1 MENENDLN
9 DKNKQTNI
17 EKILNLNVE
26 LSELYAKT
34 EVKQFYENETN
45 HPLELKVNIPL
56 PKEIIVSSFEA
67 KIDDKI
73 IKSKI
78 MEKEKAKEKYND
90 VIANEDS
97 AYYGSYT
104 DTEIGKNFYVSLGNI
119 KPGVKIEFKTYFYQ
133 FIEQSNLGYN
143 YCMMTNF
150 PKFNLFKIEE
160 DKKKKKNDEYSE
172 EKGKIISYMNVNAK
186 IHLKT
191 HSPIVNLTD
200 QNTYSKIKFKKEF
213 NDDFTECNIIYDKE
227 YMDDFINTPL
237 QLYFSTIDMNIPKL
251 YIQFDE
257 INNETTCVLNF
268 FLNEKENLKL
278 EDLIKTTEKINKEMN
293 NLKMPN
299 ETNNINLIEQYY
311 KENELIEHP
320 GLFIFLIDQS
330 GSMSGKPIKLVQ
342 DSLNLL
348 IQSLPKNSYYQL
360 IGFGT
365 HYKKYDEIPKEY
377 NKNNIQST
385 KDFITKLEANLG
397 GTNIFEPLKAIYN
410 DNHYSTIQLPKYI
423 ILLTDGEVENK
434 DDVLNLILQNNSQF
448 IVHSIGIGKYFSKE
462 LIKGVAING
471 KGSYHFCEKLEDLNK
486 TIIETLNKCMLSI
499 YYCKFVLKNNNLNV
513 IKTFDK
519 EDNYFFQFSKI
530 SFSFLFKGQLK
541 DDENIEIEFEN
552 KSYEQLN
559 KIDLKFYSSKDKIF
573 SLYKLQQGNELAKI
587 LYGRILKNNKN
598 IPIKEEIEYAK
609 KYEIVTDNTALF
621 AKFENEDNK
630 NTESME
636 SISSENK
643 SNWKSEFIKKNIIYK
658 RNKKELEYNYYKSRK
673 KAKANPFSFGEIEI
687 FSKISDIGSS
697 IAGAVKNLFKKKK
710 TEEKYSSDF
719 DYARNPTDID
729 FESKIKTLENN
740 NDEISLG
747 FKIKDNDDI
756 NLESKIK
763 TIEKDKDDI
772 KIKDLILSQDPID
785 GYWVKNDS
793 FKIIENLLNE
803 DYKKCYEFIINKKK
817 LEENI
822 FYTFIMI
829 YYIITKENKK
839 LFEYS
844 KIIKKGKKFLIDKNN
859 SYDNLFTDIF
869 N

>member
-1 MENENDLN
+1 MENENN
-9 DKNKQTNI
+9 NKKTNT

-34 EVKQFYENETN
+34 EVIQFYENETN

-56 PKEIIVSSFEA
+56 INEIIVSSFEA

-90 VIANEDS
+90 VIVNQDS
-97 AYYGSYT
+97 AFYGSYT
-104 DTEIGKNFYVSLGNI
+104 DTEIGKNFFVSLGNI

-133 FIEQSNLGYN
+133 FIEQSNLSYN
-143 YCMMTNF
+143 YCMMTKF
-150 PKFNLFKIEE
+150 PKFNLFEIEE
-160 DKKKKKNDEYSE
+160 DKKE
-172 EKGKIISYMNVNAK
+172 EKDEFSEKAEKKITISYMNVNAK

-191 HSPIVNLTD
+191 HSSIVNLTD

-213 NDDFTECNIIYDKE
+213 NDDFTECNIIYEKE
-227 YMDDFINTPL
+227 NMDDFINTPL

-257 INNETTCVLNF
+257 TNDETACVLNF

-278 EDLIKTTEKINKEMN
+278 EDLMKTTEKINKEKN
-293 NLKMPN
+293 NLKMPS
-299 ETNNINLIEQYY
+299 EINNINLIDQYF

-330 GSMSGKPIKLVQ
+330 GSMSGRPIKLVQ

-360 IGFGT
+360 IGFGSEFI
-365 HYKKYDEIPKEY
+365 KYDKIPKEY

-385 KDFITKLEANLG
+385 KDFISTLEAKLG
-397 GTNIFEPLKAIYN
+397 GTNIFDPLKEIYN
-410 DNHYSTIQLPKYI
+410 DNYYNSIKLPKYI

-434 DDVLNLILQNNSQF
+434 DEVLNLILQHNSQF
-448 IVHSIGIGKYFSKE
+448 NVHSIGLGKYFSKD
-462 LIKGVAING
+462 LIKGVGING
-471 KGSYHFCEKLEDLNK
+471 KGSFHFCEKLEDLNK
-486 TIIETLNKCMLSI
+486 TIIETLNHCMLSI
-499 YYCKFVLKNNNLNV
+499 YTCKFVLKNDNLNV
-513 IKTFDK
+513 IKTFEND
-519 EDNYFFQFSKI
+519 DNYFLQFSKL

-552 KSYEQLN
+552 KTNEQLN

-573 SLYKLQQGNELAKI
+573 SFYKLPQGNELAKI
-587 LYGRILKNNKN
+587 LYGRLLKNNKN
-598 IPIKEEIEYAK
+598 ISINEEIQYAK
-609 KYEIVTDNTALF
+609 KYEIVTNNTALF

-636 SISSENK
+636 TISSENK
-643 SNWKSEFIKKNIIYK
+643 SNWKSEFIKKNIVYK
-658 RNKKELEYNYYKSRK
+658 RNKRDEDEIYLPNLNYSYNYKSAKK
-673 KAKANPFSFGEIEI
+673 KASPFSFGEINI
-687 FSKISDIGSS
+687 FSKIGSS
-697 IAGAVKNLFKKKK
+697 IGGAFKKLFKKKN
-710 TEEKYSSDF
+710 TREVYSSS
-719 DYARNPTDID
+719 PID
-729 FESKIKTLENN
+729 FISTKENLENDFKIKSIENEINDINSESKIET
-740 NDEISLG
+740 
-747 FKIKDNDDI
+747 KI
-756 NLESKIK
+756 E
-763 TIEKDKDDI
+763 TIENKKNNI

-785 GYWVKNDS
+785 GYWEKNDS
-793 FKIIENLLNE
+793 FKIIQNSINE
-803 DYKKCYEFIINKKK
+803 DYEKCYEFIINKKK

-829 YYIITKENKK
+829 YYIIKKENEK

-844 KIIKKGKKFLIDKNN
+844 KIIEKGKKFLIDKNY
-859 SYDNLFTDIF
+859 SYDNLFTEIF